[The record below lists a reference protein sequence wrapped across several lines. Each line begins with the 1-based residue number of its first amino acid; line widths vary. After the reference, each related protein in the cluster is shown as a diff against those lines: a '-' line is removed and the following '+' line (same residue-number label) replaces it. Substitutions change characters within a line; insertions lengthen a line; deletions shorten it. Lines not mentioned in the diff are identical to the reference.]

1 MATGPESAE
10 RSRIAGSRVVR
21 GAFLGLGL
29 GFVALGVIGVVL
41 PVLPT
46 TPFLILAVACFARS
60 STRLERRLLEHPRFG
75 PPLRA
80 WRERRAIPPRAKL
93 MALAGT
99 TLGFAVFLATG
110 HHGWGLI
117 AAVALLMLGGVA
129 FVFSRPS

>member
-1 MATGPESAE
+1 ME
-10 RSRIAGSRVVR
+10 RGTIAGTRVMR
-21 GAFLGLGL
+21 GVFLGLGF
-29 GFVALGVIGVVL
+29 GALAIGAVGVVL

-80 WRERRAIPPRAKL
+80 WRERGAIPPRAKL

-99 TLGFAVFLATG
+99 MLGFAVFLVTG
-110 HHGWGLI
+110 HHGWGLTV
-117 AAVALLMLGGVA
+117 AVALLMLGGVA
-129 FVFSRPS
+129 FVLSRPS

>member
-1 MATGPESAE
+1 MTEG
-10 RSRIAGSRVVR
+10 SRIAGSRLVR

-29 GFVALGVIGVVL
+29 LCTAVGLVGVAL

-60 STRLERRLLEHPRFG
+60 SERLERRLLDHPRLG
-75 PPLRA
+75 PPLSA
-80 WRERRAIPPRAKL
+80 WRSRGAIPRRAKL

-99 TLGFAVFLATG
+99 SLGFVLFLATG
-110 HHGWGLI
+110 YHGWLLTG
-117 AAVALLMLGGVA
+117 AVALLMLVGIV